1 MAEEFYKGGQR
12 AWFHDQGHWG
22 GFFHTYDQLQLKG
35 FGAHFDQP
43 RKIHV
48 FLPRD
53 YEVTG
58 DRLPALYCNDGDH
71 IFFPDGDF
79 GQCWQVAER
88 LSRLYLREQL
98 QKLIVVAI
106 CPNDHA
112 YEYSHVPDQGGGL
125 ADYSRYLA
133 KGLKPFIDEQY
144 RTQTDQTL
152 IVGAAQGGL
161 AAFYTATQHPRQ
173 FPQVAALSP
182 SFWLGL
188 EANPMSINS
197 LDGAFKISLEN
208 SALVFAATPVLS
220 NLELRPKIY
229 LDWGLMADAQHQE
242 ARARLRGQEMRSL
255 LIEEFQY
262 QENVNLFSLEDPLG
276 RHDELTWG
284 DRLETILQLFF

>member
-22 GFFHTYDQLQLKG
+22 GFFHTYDQLHLKG
-35 FGAHFDQP
+35 FGAYFDQP

-58 DRLPALYCNDGDH
+58 YRLPVVYCNDGDK
-71 IFFPDGDF
+71 IFFADGDL

-88 LSRLYLREQL
+88 LSRMYLREQL
-98 QKLIVVAI
+98 QKLIVVAV
-106 CPNDHA
+106 CPGDRH

-125 ADYSRYLA
+125 GDYSRYLA
-133 KGLKPFIDEQY
+133 KGLKPFIDAQY
-144 RTQTDQTL
+144 RTQADQTL
-152 IVGAAQGGL
+152 IVGAGHGGL
-161 AAFYTATQHPRQ
+161 AAFYTATQHPCQ

-188 EANPMSINS
+188 EANPILTNG
-197 LDGAFKISLEN
+197 LEGAFKLSLEN
-208 SALVFAATPVLS
+208 SALVFAATAALS
-220 NLELRPKIY
+220 NPELRPKIY
-229 LDWGLMADAQHQE
+229 LDWGLMADANHRE
-242 ARARLRGQEMRSL
+242 VRARLRGQEMREL
-255 LIEEFQY
+255 LIRAFQY
-262 QENVNLFSLEDPLG
+262 QENVNLFTLEDPLG
-276 RHDELTWG
+276 RHDELSWG